1 MKKLLPSK
9 RSKGDD
15 SGFGL
20 GLGVENCVIGNMT
33 TIKCGCSS
41 LDFIHQTSEFMTF
54 QPLPVY

>member
-20 GLGVENCVIGNMT
+20 GLGVEGKKVSNVFFLL
-33 TIKCGCSS
+33 KKLKFFVGCFN
-41 LDFIHQTSEFMTF
+41 L
-54 QPLPVY
+54 VGG